1 MAALGAA
8 LTYLDG
14 DARGRVRLSS
24 EARTRLG
31 VRFNDEARGVPHC
44 AHGGAI
50 GAAHLTSRTLPAGG
64 TLQSI
69 ALEYLARTRLN
80 EELELRARPPGADA
94 RLVVSELLGPDGT
107 LLSRAQVACGPP
119 SPALVPSPGRLA
131 GAARAALARC
141 GAGVLRPVPVPDFA
155 VARYVDPALP
165 EVHFEFHNHARQ
177 RFEGWRVQR
186 GTTRRDRGGDPPLRG
201 DPHADADAAAARCAE
216 ELHCLLHCDASRCA
230 SDLCR
235 DRLSEG
241 ALLVA
246 VDEALGAAVSLAHPV
261 PLVTGRLALV
271 FHAPVALLEPSTPP
285 ASPSAPLEPLTL
297 YLRVSV
303 AERRPGS
310 RRVEGRAEVYALER
324 WALGRA
330 ESLGDLAACLPR
342 LCSAEA
348 TFVLAAD
355 GARL

>member
-1 MAALGAA
+1 MAASGAA

-24 EARTRLG
+24 EPSARLS

-64 TLQSI
+64 TVQSI

-80 EELELRARPPGADA
+80 EELELRARPAGGDA
-94 RLVVSELLGPDGT
+94 RQVVSELLGPDGT

-119 SPALVPSPGRLA
+119 SPALVPSPSCLA
-131 GAARAALARC
+131 GAARAALARF

-186 GTTRRDRGGDPPLRG
+186 GAAQGDRGGDPPLGG
-201 DPHADADAAAARCAE
+201 DPHAATAAARCAE
-216 ELHCLLHCDASRCA
+216 ELYCLLHCDASRCA
-230 SDLCR
+230 SDLSR

-246 VDEALGAAVSLAHPV
+246 VDEALGAAVNLAYPV

-285 ASPSAPLEPLTL
+285 ASPRAPLEPLTL
-297 YLRVSV
+297 YLRASI

-330 ESLGDLAACLPR
+330 ESLGDLAACLPP

-348 TFVLAAD
+348 TFVLAAAD

>member
-1 MAALGAA
+1 MGAA
-8 LTYLDG
+8 RTYLDG

-24 EARTRLG
+24 EAGARLG

-50 GAAHLTSRTLPAGG
+50 GAAHLTSHTLPAGS

-80 EELELRARPPGADA
+80 EEAELRVRARPGGGDA
-94 RLVVSELLGPDGT
+94 RHFVSELLGPDGT
-107 LLSRAQVACGPP
+107 RLSRAQVTCGPP
-119 SPALVPSPGRLA
+119 SPTLVPSPGRLA

-186 GTTRRDRGGDPPLRG
+186 VASRRDRGGDPPQG
-201 DPHADADAAAARCAE
+201 GNPHAGARCAE

-230 SDLCR
+230 SDLRR

-246 VDEALGAAVSLAHPV
+246 VDEALGAAVNLAHPV

-285 ASPSAPLEPLTL
+285 ASPLAPLEPLTL
-297 YLRVSV
+297 YLRASI

-324 WALGRA
+324 WALGHA
-330 ESLGDLAACLPR
+330 ESLDDLAACLPP